1 VGSGQIAGQIGG
13 LAQPGEEAINAAIA
27 AYSHGT
33 DVIDPDVL
41 KSGSYG
47 ISIFANG
54 IDTMTRGADLTFDF
68 PYDYGWA
75 KIDYTIGATYNDTFV
90 TKPGVTPSVLVPNTL
105 YDATAYSELTTA
117 TPKYV
122 VNLGALIEVE
132 KLSVNVVEKIYG
144 PSADWENDDGDNP
157 TGNFQYFKDQI
168 NLTAITNLDIGYGFT
183 DHLKLTVGATNL
195 FNRYPNK
202 LNSNI
207 LNREIAAG
215 DNAAVTQY
223 PGFSPF
229 GINGGF
235 YYVKASYKF

>member
-1 VGSGQIAGQIGG
+1 VV
-13 LAQPGEEAINAAIA
+13 QPGGTAINDAIA
-27 AYSHGT
+27 IYSGGT

-54 IDTMTRGADLTFDF
+54 IDTRTRGADLVFDF
-68 PYDYGWA
+68 PYDYNFATVNWS
-75 KIDYTIGATYNDTFV
+75 ISATYNDT
-90 TKPGVTPSVLVPNTL
+90 TITHPGTTPAPLVPNVL
-105 YDATAYSELTTA
+105 YDQEAYSELTTA

-122 VNLGALIEVE
+122 VNLGALISIE
-132 KLSVNVVEKIYG
+132 KLSINLVEKIYG
-144 PSADWENDDGDNP
+144 PSSDYENDDGDNP
-157 TGNFQYFKDQI
+157 TGNFQYFQDKI
-168 NLTAITNLDIGYGFT
+168 GVTAITNLDIAYGFT
-183 DHLKLTVGATNL
+183 DHMTFSIGATNL
-195 FNRYPNK
+195 FNRFPNK

-223 PGFSPF
+223 PLFSPF

-235 YYVKASYKF
+235 YYAKALYKF